1 MKSNARTVS
10 TVQLTLAMI
19 LMAFTGTTLAQ
30 QATANPVISDVW
42 VKASVPGGT
51 VSAAYMQI
59 KSATPLKLVKAASPV
74 AGIVEIHDMKM
85 KDGVMEMKAM
95 DALDLPA
102 GKAVELKPGGIHVM
116 MMKVKKPINKGDK
129 VPLTLTFEGA
139 GSKPVVVTLDAI
151 ARESSS
157 SGMKH

>member
-1 MKSNARTVS
+1 MKSATRITFPL
-10 TVQLTLAMI
+10 QLGLAMI
-19 LMAFTGTTLAQ
+19 LVVFVGALFAQSGTT
-30 QATANPVISDVW
+30 NPVISDVW
-42 VKASVPGGT
+42 IRTTVPGGT

-95 DALDLPA
+95 DALDVPA
-102 GKAVELKPGGIHVM
+102 GKAFELKPGSVHVM
-116 MMKVKKPINKGDK
+116 MMKVKKPIFKGDK

-139 GSKPVVVTLDAI
+139 GKEPVVVTLDAI
-151 ARESSS
+151 ARESGS
-157 SGMKH
+157 SGMMH